1 MLKKTCA
8 QQVMQPGFGLSSQI
22 TAKFWQ
28 QSAMQSQSHLTVNHF
43 SNRKTYVKVPVLLGI
58 DAPSRGRPALGSEN
72 TCNTTAWPRA
82 KRWSR
87 HQINKVT
94 QCTPHPHHCDIMSET
109 WCHCAAWMLGNASR
123 GDTTTAAGSSL
134 QSSWLVL
141 HMRLQQSTSF
151 QPVPRALSFTWGSY
165 TNSRHSMWVTFF
177 YLVFRH
183 LRRWEMVL

>member
-72 TCNTTAWPRA
+72 TCNTTA
-82 KRWSR
+82 
-87 HQINKVT
+87 
-94 QCTPHPHHCDIMSET
+94 
-109 WCHCAAWMLGNASR
+109 
-123 GDTTTAAGSSL
+123 
-134 QSSWLVL
+134 
-141 HMRLQQSTSF
+141 
-151 QPVPRALSFTWGSY
+151 
-165 TNSRHSMWVTFF
+165 
-177 YLVFRH
+177 
-183 LRRWEMVL
+183 